1 MIIPDVIIHTGNLLK
16 NQHAK
21 RYFSKNALSTA
32 GHKNKELENALEN
45 KVFKLTENGSW
56 SHLKTTDCPDDESTD
71 KNFLSVQLEENE
83 ISISTKIFISVDSKA
98 AVVKQAVNQLE
109 QKVSLG
115 KRFKINILILSFP
128 RNYETVKMVEFYK
141 TAKQLVKSGLVC
153 HVGIADLCLGQL
165 ETLEK
170 ESVEPDVIQ
179 IDYTSHGHD
188 CNSSLVK
195 YAVKRDMLTLIH
207 TDCTPFI
214 TSEKINEITGSEDVN
229 AVDAVI
235 RYAITAKTR
244 SVLLAKGYF
253 LFLEKVK
260 NDQQ

>member
-1 MIIPDVIIHTGNLLK
+1 MTDMIIPDVIIHTGNLLK

-21 RYFSKNALSTA
+21 RYFSKNALSTS

-45 KVFKLTENGSW
+45 KVFKLTENGCW
-56 SHLKTTDCPDDESTD
+56 NHLKTTDCPDDE
-71 KNFLSVQLEENE
+71 FLSVHLEENE
-83 ISISTKIFISVDSKA
+83 ISISTKIFISADSKPD
-98 AVVKQAVNQLE
+98 VVRQAVNQLE
-109 QKVSLG
+109 QKLLLG
-115 KRFKINILILSFP
+115 SRFKINILILSFP
-128 RNYETVKMVEFYK
+128 RNFETVKMIKFYK
-141 TAKQLVKSGLVC
+141 AAEQLVKKGLVC

-165 ETLEK
+165 ESLEK

-214 TSEKINEITGSEDVN
+214 TSTKINEITGSADVK

-235 RYAITAKTR
+235 RYAVTAKTR

-260 NDQQ
+260 NDQ